1 MKASPNEVEEQK
13 QLEKEIFEEV
23 GFEHEASQLAQTHT
37 HTHIYIYTYDVH
49 VLMSLMSQHVRQSEV
64 LQTLC

>member
-37 HTHIYIYTYDVH
+37 HTYIYIHTTF
-49 VLMSLMSQHVRQSEV
+49 M
-64 LQTLC
+64 C